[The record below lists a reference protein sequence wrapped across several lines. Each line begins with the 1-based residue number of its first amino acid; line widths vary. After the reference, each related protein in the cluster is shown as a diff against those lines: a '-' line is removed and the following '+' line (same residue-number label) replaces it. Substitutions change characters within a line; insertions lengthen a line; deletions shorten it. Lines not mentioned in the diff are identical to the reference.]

1 MKVRSVELI
10 PFRGTTLIKLTADSG
25 QLGWGECPQLLTRV
39 QEQQLSQVQ
48 GCDPTAYEVMRT
60 RLLAHPAQGAINMAL
75 LDLAGKAAKAPVYQ
89 LLGGATRNKVR
100 AMVAVTG
107 DPGKSPDKSID
118 ALQRNGHR
126 AFSISTG
133 SAEGPRANFV
143 AGVRDRLAA
152 WKKAAGDGC
161 DFVVD
166 GSGAL
171 APAEAQQVSNAVEKL
186 HPLWLDEPCPLTNLA
201 AARKLADEN
210 VTPLGWGRNIASLAA
225 VQDLLREQM
234 CDVVRLDIGTHGISS
249 IRKAAALAETYYV
262 AVAPYHV
269 GGPIA
274 TAAAIQLAAS
284 LPNFFIQQVPQPP
297 SDDWHKRRAEIAG
310 TDIEKVTDGYL
321 SIPTSPGLGI
331 EVNESALRRY
341 AQ

>member
-1 MKVRSVELI
+1 MKVRSIELI
-10 PFRGTTLIKLTADSG
+10 PFRGTTVTKLTADNG
-25 QLGWGECPQLLTRV
+25 QLGWGECPQPLTRT
-39 QEQQLSQVQ
+39 QEQELNQVQ
-48 GCDPTAYEVMRT
+48 GWEPTAYEVMRT

-75 LDLAGKAAKAPVYQ
+75 LDLAGKAVKAPVYQ

-107 DPGKSPDKSID
+107 DAGKSLDS
-118 ALQRNGHR
+118 LQRNGHR

-133 SAEGPRANFV
+133 SAEGARANFV

-171 APAEAQQVSNAVEKL
+171 APAEAQQVSSAVEKL
-186 HPLWLDEPCPLTNLA
+186 HPLWFDEPCALTNLA
-201 AARKLADEN
+201 AARKLAEEN
-210 VTPLGWGRNIASLAA
+210 VTPLGWGRNITSLAT

-284 LPNFFIQQVPQPP
+284 LPNFFIQQMPQPP
-297 SDDWHKRRAEIAG
+297 SDDWHERRAEIAG
-310 TDIEKVTDGYL
+310 SDIEKVTDGYL
-321 SIPTSPGLGI
+321 SIPAGPGLGI